1 MLLPDSGALF
11 HMILSYNVET
21 LRQSMCNLSYNVET
35 LRQTM
40 CNCYQYTNSI
50 YHDDCALISQ
60 IFRAQAGEQRSQSP
74 ESGNI
79 FLFEIGQCLTGDLV
93 E

>member
-1 MLLPDSGALF
+1 MDDRVRPYVSDFSGTGLKRK
-11 HMILSYNVET
+11 S
-21 LRQSMCNLSYNVET
+21 S
-35 LRQTM
+35 
-40 CNCYQYTNSI
+40 
-50 YHDDCALISQ
+50 
-60 IFRAQAGEQRSQSP
+60 RAQSP